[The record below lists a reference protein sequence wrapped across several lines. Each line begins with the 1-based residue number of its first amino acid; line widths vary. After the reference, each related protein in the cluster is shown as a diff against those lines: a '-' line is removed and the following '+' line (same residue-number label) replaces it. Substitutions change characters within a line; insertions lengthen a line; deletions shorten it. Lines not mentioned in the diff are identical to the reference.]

1 MIDDIA
7 IVGIGLKVAECT
19 SFWDYYLKLQKKE
32 SLYQT
37 IEGKRLTDL
46 HDYLK
51 KVHKSMKEIP
61 RRRHCFLKNID
72 QFDYSTFH
80 ISPKEAA
87 YMDPNQRLMLET
99 VYSAFIDSGISINK
113 GSNTSVFIG
122 YRENKDYLEL
132 IENFD
137 PEMLSFALPGNLS
150 AAIAGRI
157 SYTFD
162 WKGNCMLM
170 DSGDSSSL
178 LALQSA
184 CDSISRKEAD
194 IAVAGG
200 IDLHILPFERKKR
213 EETFELKEKGECVAA
228 VVLKPLSDAIK
239 DKNPIF
245 GVIKSCISNRSSTH
259 ESLFQKEKLLTACL
273 QNIDSKVNRLNLVEL
288 SGTADTQEKEVVKRL
303 LSKYPLNANKEPVI
317 DTLSDDIDN
326 LEVSSGLMGL
336 MKALFC
342 LDNHI
347 DDVNQLDIKDMILL
361 AHFGKDGG
369 NTCAILEKSE
379 EYIGERKELLE
390 GKRKQTLIGSRCW
403 INN

>member
-37 IEGKRLTDL
+37 IEGIRLTDL
-46 HDYLK
+46 QDYLK
-51 KVHKSMKEIP
+51 KVHKSIEGIP

-99 VYSAFIDSGISINK
+99 VYSAFVDSGISINK

-122 YRENKDYLEL
+122 YSENKDYLEL
-132 IENFD
+132 IKTFD
-137 PEMLSFALPGNLS
+137 PDMLSFALPGNLS

-184 CDSISRKEAD
+184 CDSISRKEAN

-200 IDLHILPFERKKR
+200 MDLHILPIERKRR
-213 EETFELKEKGECVAA
+213 EETFEFKEKGECVAA

-239 DKNPIF
+239 DENPIY
-245 GVIKSCISNRSSTH
+245 GIIKSCISNRSSTL
-259 ESLFQKEKLLTACL
+259 ESLSQKETLLTACL
-273 QNIDSKVNRLNLVEL
+273 QSVESKVKRLNLIEL
-288 SGTADTQEKEVVKRL
+288 SGTAE
-303 LSKYPLNANKEPVI
+303 
-317 DTLSDDIDN
+317 
-326 LEVSSGLMGL
+326 
-336 MKALFC
+336 
-342 LDNHI
+342 
-347 DDVNQLDIKDMILL
+347 
-361 AHFGKDGG
+361 
-369 NTCAILEKSE
+369 
-379 EYIGERKELLE
+379 
-390 GKRKQTLIGSRCW
+390 
-403 INN
+403 